1 MRLGVRLLIAFLAVG
16 LVPFMIIGT
25 LSLYEANRTLSQQSL
40 NQLVSLR
47 EVKKFAVK
55 RYFNNIKT
63 QLLVFS
69 EDPKVAEFMR
79 KSRFFF
85 TGYKTDLAVTDE
97 AMEKMRRELL
107 TTYMKDFVEVLS
119 ASDGSELNTLK
130 EAFSKLDGNAIVIQY
145 KYITENE
152 NPLKKKERLNR
163 AKEDRTDYTR
173 YHGKFHSTIRNYY
186 KRFAIDDILLI
197 DPDNGNIVYSVQK
210 NIDFGTSL
218 KDGPWAGTKLAEV
231 LQTEMKRPE
240 KESVLLVDYSLYLPA
255 FDTPVGF
262 FATPIFYKN
271 ETIGIA
277 VFRLSVDGINKIM
290 VERAGLGKT
299 GETYL
304 VGSDGLL
311 RSDSKNRGVKDSFRN
326 PELNKVDTIATAAA
340 LSGENGAGITTDYMK
355 RRVLSA
361 YSALK
366 IHGLNWA
373 LIAQKNLD
381 EAFAMVDRLRF
392 RFMLLATV
400 GFIAILAIVFFI
412 SRSIIKPLRRLEHNA
427 EQLSI
432 GNLNETIDTGRRDEL
447 GSLAKSFAYMR
458 ENLKNSFELI
468 DDQKGQYQSIFEN
481 AIEGIFQTSRDGDL
495 LRVNQALTKM
505 LGYNSPEEMIKTISN
520 VKVQLFVNLLDG
532 DNYTKLL
539 EEDGFVK
546 GFETMLKRKD
556 GSIITVSI
564 NAQVIND
571 EKGNFRVFQGMIED
585 ISERKQ
591 VEEYKIAKE
600 AAELANRVK
609 SEFLA
614 NMSHEIRTPM
624 NAIIGMAD
632 LALGTK
638 LTSKQ
643 REYLSVVRS
652 SSRALLTLINDILDF
667 SKIEAG
673 KLEIEAVPFGLRD
686 LLDDVADSFKVQVI
700 KKEIEFVIAT
710 SVGAPEGLVGDPL
723 RLRQILVNLIGNAF
737 KFTEKGQICLEV
749 LPAGQA
755 KGAEVGL

>member
-505 LGYNSPEEMIKTISN
+505 LGYNSPEEMIKI
-520 VKVQLFVNLLDG
+520 
-532 DNYTKLL
+532 
-539 EEDGFVK
+539 
-546 GFETMLKRKD
+546 
-556 GSIITVSI
+556 
-564 NAQVIND
+564 
-571 EKGNFRVFQGMIED
+571 
-585 ISERKQ
+585 
-591 VEEYKIAKE
+591 
-600 AAELANRVK
+600 
-609 SEFLA
+609 
-614 NMSHEIRTPM
+614 
-624 NAIIGMAD
+624 
-632 LALGTK
+632 ALGAK
-638 LTSKQ
+638 I
-643 REYLSVVRS
+643 EIAIMGIEHPPISVVVG
-652 SSRALLTLINDILDF
+652 
-667 SKIEAG
+667 E
-673 KLEIEAVPFGLRD
+673 VPTM
-686 LLDDVADSFKVQVI
+686 
-700 KKEIEFVIAT
+700 ET
-710 SVGAPEGLVGDPL
+710 S
-723 RLRQILVNLIGNAF
+723 
-737 KFTEKGQICLEV
+737 
-749 LPAGQA
+749 
-755 KGAEVGL
+755 

>member
-1 MRLGVRLLIAFLAVG
+1 MRLGVKLLIAFLAVG
-16 LVPFMIIGT
+16 LVPFMIIGI

-152 NPLKKKERLNR
+152 NPLKKKEILNR

-271 ETIGIA
+271 EIIGIA
-277 VFRLSVDGINKIM
+277 AFRLSVDGINKIM

-311 RSDSKNRGVKDSFRN
+311 RSDSKNRGVKDSF
-326 PELNKVDTIATAAA
+326 
-340 LSGENGAGITTDYMK
+340 
-355 RRVLSA
+355 
-361 YSALK
+361 
-366 IHGLNWA
+366 
-373 LIAQKNLD
+373 
-381 EAFAMVDRLRF
+381 
-392 RFMLLATV
+392 
-400 GFIAILAIVFFI
+400 
-412 SRSIIKPLRRLEHNA
+412 
-427 EQLSI
+427 
-432 GNLNETIDTGRRDEL
+432 
-447 GSLAKSFAYMR
+447 
-458 ENLKNSFELI
+458 
-468 DDQKGQYQSIFEN
+468 
-481 AIEGIFQTSRDGDL
+481 
-495 LRVNQALTKM
+495 
-505 LGYNSPEEMIKTISN
+505 
-520 VKVQLFVNLLDG
+520 
-532 DNYTKLL
+532 
-539 EEDGFVK
+539 
-546 GFETMLKRKD
+546 
-556 GSIITVSI
+556 
-564 NAQVIND
+564 
-571 EKGNFRVFQGMIED
+571 
-585 ISERKQ
+585 
-591 VEEYKIAKE
+591 
-600 AAELANRVK
+600 
-609 SEFLA
+609 
-614 NMSHEIRTPM
+614 
-624 NAIIGMAD
+624 
-632 LALGTK
+632 
-638 LTSKQ
+638 
-643 REYLSVVRS
+643 
-652 SSRALLTLINDILDF
+652 
-667 SKIEAG
+667 
-673 KLEIEAVPFGLRD
+673 
-686 LLDDVADSFKVQVI
+686 
-700 KKEIEFVIAT
+700 
-710 SVGAPEGLVGDPL
+710 
-723 RLRQILVNLIGNAF
+723 
-737 KFTEKGQICLEV
+737 
-749 LPAGQA
+749 
-755 KGAEVGL
+755 

>member
-1 MRLGVRLLIAFLAVG
+1 MRLGVKLLIAFLAVG
-16 LVPFMIIGT
+16 LVPLMIIGI

-152 NPLKKKERLNR
+152 NPLKKKEILNR

-271 ETIGIA
+271 EIIGIA
-277 VFRLSVDGINKIM
+277 AFRLSVDGINKIM

-326 PELNKVDTIATAAA
+326 PELNKVDTIATTAA
-340 LSGENGAGITTDYMK
+340 LSGENGAEITDDYMK
-355 RRVLSA
+355 RRVLCA

-392 RFMLLATV
+392 RFMLLATG
-400 GFIAILAIVFFI
+400 GFIVILSIVFFI
-412 SRSIIKPLRRLEHNA
+412 SRSIIRPLRRLEHNA

-447 GSLAKSFAYMR
+447 GSLARSFAYMR
-458 ENLKNSFELI
+458 DAVIARMGDLRKAEEKYR
-468 DDQKGQYQSIFEN
+468 GIFEN
-481 AIEGIFQTSRDGDL
+481 AAEGIFQTSRDGDL
-495 LRVNQALTKM
+495 LRANQAYTKM

-520 VKVQLFVNLLDG
+520 VKEQLYVNPLDRE
-532 DNYTKLL
+532 NFRELL
-539 EEDGFVK
+539 EETGFVK
-546 GFETMLKRKD
+546 GFEST
-556 GSIITVSI
+556 
-564 NAQVIND
+564 N
-571 EKGNFRVFQGMIED
+571 
-585 ISERKQ
+585 
-591 VEEYKIAKE
+591 
-600 AAELANRVK
+600 
-609 SEFLA
+609 
-614 NMSHEIRTPM
+614 
-624 NAIIGMAD
+624 
-632 LALGTK
+632 
-638 LTSKQ
+638 
-643 REYLSVVRS
+643 
-652 SSRALLTLINDILDF
+652 
-667 SKIEAG
+667 
-673 KLEIEAVPFGLRD
+673 
-686 LLDDVADSFKVQVI
+686 
-700 KKEIEFVIAT
+700 
-710 SVGAPEGLVGDPL
+710 
-723 RLRQILVNLIGNAF
+723 
-737 KFTEKGQICLEV
+737 
-749 LPAGQA
+749 
-755 KGAEVGL
+755 